1 MARRLHVNADNHY
14 KFYNFKDGIDP
25 SYLYGRKA
33 WHSNG
38 NLYVG
43 YEITSRFGFYL
54 NPYYETTTRRLQ
66 TMTKGCCSMNLGM
79 QYKLL
84 KDKSLVL
91 SVTADDIFNQERE
104 SSKIFYGDKSV
115 ANYVWASTQNVM
127 LTLSYT
133 LNHNAKSIK
142 INRNAN
148 DTDRF
153 TNNN

>member
-1 MARRLHVNADNHY
+1 
-14 KFYNFKDGIDP
+14 
-25 SYLYGRKA
+25 
-33 WHSNG
+33 
-38 NLYVG
+38 
-43 YEITSRFGFYL
+43 
-54 NPYYETTTRRLQ
+54 
-66 TMTKGCCSMNLGM
+66 MNLGM

-91 SVTADDIFNQERE
+91 SLTADDIFNQERE

-115 ANYVWASTQNVM
+115 ANYAWASTQNVM

-153 TNNN
+153 TNSN